1 MPGTLDARRIVDP
14 VLTQLARGYSNSGL
28 VADKLFPLV
37 SVNKEGGK
45 IPQFTKEAFK
55 IYNTER
61 AIRANSNRINPNVN
75 TSIDFVLTEHDLEY
89 PLDYREINE
98 DMLNLKMRATN
109 VVTDAIALRKEK
121 LCADIAQNPTNF
133 AATNKVT
140 LAAADQFNASTS
152 DPIATIDSARSAV
165 RSQIAKNPNVIVM
178 SNDVF
183 VALKNHPAI
192 TDKVKYTQHAV
203 ITAELLR
210 LLLQF
215 DALYV
220 ASSVYE
226 SDAGVLQDVWND
238 TVVIAYVPEARSSNG
253 VEKRSFY
260 EPSFGYTLQMK
271 NYPLVDTYDEKGKV
285 KIVRNTDLF
294 VPKIVGAD
302 AGFLIID
309 CLA

>member
-14 VLTQLARGYSNSGL
+14 VLTQLARGYSNNGL
-28 VADKLFPLV
+28 VANYLFPLV

-61 AIRANSNRINPNVN
+61 AIRAASNRINPTVN
-75 TSIDFVLTEHDLEY
+75 TTIDFVLTEHDLEY
-89 PLDYREINE
+89 PMDYREINE
-98 DMLNLKMRATN
+98 DMLNLKMHATN

-121 LCADIAQNPTNF
+121 LCANMAQLATNY

-152 DPIATIDSARSAV
+152 DPIAVIDAARSAV

-178 SNDVF
+178 SNAVF

-203 ITAELLR
+203 ITADLLKQ
-210 LLLQF
+210 LLQF

-220 ASSVYE
+220 ASAVYE
-226 SDAGVLQDVWND
+226 DESGVLQDVWTD
-238 TVVIAYVPEARSSNG
+238 SVVLAYVPEAKQS
-253 VEKRSFY
+253 RSFY

-271 NYPLVDTYDEKGKV
+271 NFPIVDTYDEKGKV

>member
-14 VLTQLARGYSNSGL
+14 VLTQLARGYSNNGL
-28 VADKLFPLV
+28 VANYLFPLV

-61 AIRANSNRINPNVN
+61 AIRAASNRINPTVN
-75 TSIDFVLTEHDLEY
+75 TTIDFVLTEHDLEY
-89 PLDYREINE
+89 PMDYREINE
-98 DMLNLKMRATN
+98 DMLNLKMHATN

-121 LCADIAQNPTNF
+121 LCANMAQLATNY

-152 DPIATIDSARSAV
+152 DPIAVIDAARSAV

-178 SNDVF
+178 SNAVF

-203 ITAELLR
+203 ITADLLKQ
-210 LLLQF
+210 LLQF

-226 SDAGVLQDVWND
+226 DESGDLQDVWND